1 MSLCSIVD
9 ETQLIQMF
17 DITNYFLQ
25 KTRLKNAILML
36 AWRRYEVNSSR

>member
-9 ETQLIQMF
+9 ETQLIQF